1 MTETTNS
8 KTGTTRFKN
17 TSAKTL
23 SQKISVLASS
33 LLMSMGLGWGVQAQA
48 KESITVYAA
57 ASLTD
62 AMNDLSKLYQQQH
75 KIDVKTSYAGSSTL
89 AKQIEAGAPANVF
102 ISADEQWMNY
112 LQNKKRVQPQDRV
125 NLLGNSLVLIT
136 PKSQPIKIKMDKSF
150 DPNTVLKG
158 KLCTGNTQSVPV
170 GKYAKQS
177 LTSLGWWDKVKPR
190 LVETEDVRSALNF
203 VARGEC
209 QAGIVYA
216 TDAAINKNV
225 VIAGVFPA
233 NSHPPIIYPMGL
245 LKKDKNSAH
254 FYQFLQAAPA
264 KAVFQKYGFTVLS
277 AP

>member
-1 MTETTNS
+1 MAATIDN
-8 KTGTTRFKN
+8 KIRFKN
-17 TSAKTL
+17 TFAKTRGL
-23 SQKISVLASS
+23 KTSVITSS

-62 AMNDLSKLYQQQH
+62 AMNDLSKLYQQQY

-112 LQNKKRVQPQDRV
+112 LQNKKMLQPQDRV

-136 PKSQPIKIKMDKSF
+136 PKSQPIKIKMEKNF

-177 LTSLGWWDKVKPR
+177 LTTLGWWDKVQPR

-245 LKKDKNSAH
+245 IKKDKKSVQ

-264 KAVFQKYGFTVLS
+264 KAVFKKYGFTVLS
-277 AP
+277 AR